1 MTARSFTMAGKD
13 VLKSLFVGL
22 IGQQLLLCAF
32 KYTSAHID
40 ILQKEDIQQIT
51 VYSLL
56 RQSHM

>member
-22 IGQQLLLCAF
+22 IGQQLLCAF